1 MPPFCQS
8 GARDSLK
15 IDEKEFGGGGG
26 SNKSSEK
33 QRA

>member
-15 IDEKEFGGGGG
+15 IDEKEFGGGG